1 MSRGVLRR
9 VMGNRTGRRNRD
21 IRIKRGQNTGDRNRS
36 TRTHST
42 CKTPN
47 GEIPSQVK
55 FRNGYSRG
63 ESNRKDVERYSAK
76 TLPRVQRSIRKKHIR
91 PTTTKKSMG
100 SRDRTDSGIKN
111 GRLQDI
117 PVKSQRTKTIG
128 RIPSGTIRNRK
139 DKTKQ
144 VTYGVTF
151 LLR

>member
-47 GEIPSQVK
+47 GEISSQVK

-63 ESNRKDVERYSAK
+63 ESNRKDMERNSAE
-76 TLPRVQRSIRKKHIR
+76 TLPRVQRSIRKKHVR

-100 SRDRTDSGIKN
+100 SRNRINPRVEN

-117 PVKSQRTKTIG
+117 PAESGRTKTTRRISPRTIG
-128 RIPSGTIRNRK
+128 NR
-139 DKTKQ
+139 
-144 VTYGVTF
+144 
-151 LLR
+151 